1 MNALNFH
8 KKYKG
13 KLEVKPKMAV
23 SQKNLHII
31 YTPGVADVNRK
42 IAKTPESSF
51 IYTSR
56 GNNIAVITDGSR
68 TIGVG
73 NTIPEASMPVMEGKA
88 ILFKILGNVDAY
100 PLCLGTKN
108 AKEIIRTVELL
119 QPSFGA
125 FNIEDIE
132 SPKCFE
138 IMQAL
143 EKKNILAFHDDQQ
156 GTAIIVLA
164 GLLNAAKAMNKN
176 LKTAKICLAGA
187 GAAGYGVFK
196 ILKEFGIKNL
206 IVLDN
211 NGIIYQGRKGSNK
224 YLKEIAKFTNSKN
237 QRGTIKDAL
246 TQSDIFIGLTGVGKL
261 LNSNHISLMNK
272 KPVVFALSNPTPEIF
287 PKDIQKITKDYLY
300 ATGRSDFPNQIN
312 NAIVF
317 PGVFRGMLDKRKKM
331 SLGLEVKIAKTVA
344 GLIKNPTK
352 KKVLPDVFDKR
363 LVKVIKQSF

>member
-1 MNALNFH
+1 MDALNFH
-8 KKYKG
+8 KKYGG
-13 KLEVKPKMAV
+13 KLEVRPKMAV
-23 SQKNLHII
+23 SQKNLHIV
-31 YTPGVADVNRK
+31 YTPGVADVDRE
-42 IAKTPESSF
+42 IAKNPESSF

-56 GNNIAVITDGSR
+56 GNNIAIITDGSR

-88 ILFKILGNVDAY
+88 VLFKILGDVDAY

-138 IMQAL
+138 IMEEL

-164 GLLNAAKAMNKN
+164 GILNAVKAMGKN
-176 LKTAKICLAGA
+176 LKTTRVCLAGA

-206 IVLDN
+206 IILDDR
-211 NGIIYQGRKGSNK
+211 GIIYKNRSGNNK
-224 YLKEIAKFTNSKN
+224 YLKEMAEFTNPENKK
-237 QRGTIKDAL
+237 GVLEDAL
-246 TQSDIFIGLTGVGKL
+246 AQCDIFIGLTGVGKL
-261 LNSNHISLMNK
+261 LNSRHIFLMNK
-272 KPVVFALSNPTPEIF
+272 NPIVFALSNPEPEIF
-287 PKDIQKITKDYLY
+287 PEDIQKITKNYLY

-312 NAIVF
+312 NALIF

-331 SLGLEVKIAKTVA
+331 NLKLEIKIAKA
-344 GLIKNPTK
+344 IADLIKNPTK
-352 KKVLPDVFDKR
+352 NKVLPDVFDKR
-363 LVKVIKQSF
+363 VVRAIKESF